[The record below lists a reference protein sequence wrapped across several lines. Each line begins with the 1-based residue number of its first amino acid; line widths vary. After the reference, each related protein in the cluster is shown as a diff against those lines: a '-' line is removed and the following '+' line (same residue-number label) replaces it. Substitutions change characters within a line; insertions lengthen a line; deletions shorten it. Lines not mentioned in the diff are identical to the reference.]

1 MALSFVE
8 KNRLLVKHKNSE
20 YFYKDLELFKK
31 HYSGH
36 KLNNELANMTTFSKE
51 RLSEQMLLLLLD
63 KVSIEEILEN
73 RGIKPP
79 KELTYEEKVSKVIEK
94 YGSEYVIKNTD
105 ELKDIA
111 TILGQPE
118 PESLG
123 TYASVVGK
131 SIQELIFG
139 VEEDDEDDHHELD
152 EDNTNLESQDNKEEL
167 SQVQDPISENEEN
180 HSGTESENQ
189 SLTGIND
196 ELNND
201 NSASDQDQL
210 SDNTEVTEI
219 ESVEETKPEGIEKP
233 ESVVEKEVSSD
244 KKKGTKAKNS
254 QK

>member
-31 HYSGH
+31 QYSGH
-36 KLNNELANMTTFSKE
+36 KLNNELANVTTFSKE

-73 RGIKPP
+73 RGIKLP

-94 YGSEYVIKNTD
+94 YGSEYVVKNTD

-123 TYASVVGK
+123 VYASLVGK

-139 VEEDDEDDHHELD
+139 VEEDNDELD

-167 SQVQDPISENEEN
+167 SQAQDPISENEEN
-180 HSGTESENQ
+180 HSETESENQ

-196 ELNND
+196 ELTND
-201 NSASDQDQL
+201 NSSSDQDQS

-219 ESVEETKPEGIEKP
+219 KSNEETKPEGIEKP
-233 ESVVEKEVSSD
+233 DSVVEKEVSSD